1 MQRATMS
8 TRSTAARLFSS
19 VCRKPLPP
27 PLPGLLLRQDERV
40 DEEICP
46 GYDSK
51 RLYPAR
57 PGEVLANRY
66 QILVKV
72 GWGVSSTVWLARD
85 MRGDESEPES
95 AVALKISNTNNG
107 SAAKEELEIEA
118 HIAGTDPSH
127 RGYPLFRTSL
137 ESFEIEGPE
146 GTHLCLTYEPM
157 REPLWL
163 FQRSERRRGN

>member
-1 MQRATMS
+1 
-8 TRSTAARLFSS
+8 LFSS

-27 PLPGLLLRQDERV
+27 SPPGLLLRQDERV
-40 DEEICP
+40 EEEICP

-51 RLYPAR
+51 RFYPAR

-85 MRGDESEPES
+85 MRGYYLSTMIYEPPLSIANRLYSDESEPES
-95 AVALKISNTNNG
+95 AVALKITNTNNS

-118 HIAGTDPSH
+118 HIARTDPSH

-137 ESFEIEGPE
+137 DPFEINGPE
-146 GTHLCLTYEPM
+146 
-157 REPLWL
+157 
-163 FQRSERRRGN
+163 